1 MPLGLACVLAIGV
14 FVKASAWGQET
25 QHLQLQLHA
34 KTLTQALTRSLH
46 GYLEAL
52 YAIENFFAGS
62 QEVTRQEFRTFVE
75 RSFARHPGLQALS
88 WNARIPDTQR
98 EAYEE
103 AMRREGYPDFQITE
117 RDAEGQLIRAARRPA
132 YVVVSYTEPLA
143 GNERAL
149 GFDTASVPDRL
160 QALQRARDTGQPSAT
175 GRLTLVQE
183 RGRQFGVLI
192 FVPVYGP
199 GLPRTTVE
207 ERRKSLDGY
216 AVGSLR
222 MHDMVEGAMDGVA
235 REGIALAL
243 IDATAPVGER
253 LLYRS
258 CVEGGGDAD
267 PPAADTPEARHP
279 GLSWAT
285 TIELAGRRWEL
296 HVTPTPA
303 YLAAHRPWQAWGV
316 LAGGLLF
323 AGLFG
328 GFLLLVTGRTAQV
341 EAVNQQLAIEIAERT
356 RAEEALR
363 QSEAHYRT
371 LFDSHPHPL
380 WVYDLDTLAFLVVN
394 DAAIA
399 HYGYSRGEFL
409 AMTIR
414 DIRPPDDLPALAE
427 NLSTLPLGLDTPD
440 HWRHQRKDGSII
452 DAEVTSHSLRFE
464 GRPARLVLAQD
475 ITARTQAEAE
485 REQLQARLRQAYKME
500 AIGTL
505 AGGIAHDFN
514 NILATILGYTELALD
529 DVSSESA
536 TWRQLQ
542 EVLTAAHRAK
552 DLVQQ
557 ILTFSRKSEQPRQPV
572 PLQQIVQDALRLL
585 RASLPTTIAIRHH
598 LNAPSSTVFA
608 DPTQMHQV
616 LMNLGSNAEH
626 GMRETG
632 GLLEVHIEELEV
644 TTGVTVAHPPL
655 QPGAYLRLTI
665 ADTGCGMAP
674 EIVERIFEPFF
685 TTKGVGEGTGLG
697 LAVVHGI
704 ITDHGGVIT
713 VMSAPGE
720 GTTFTIYLP
729 RCARAAE
736 ATHEEPPL
744 LRGQARVLWVDDE
757 VALARWGEQTLA
769 RLGYDVTAY
778 TSSVE
783 ALEAFRAAPHHFD
796 LIITDHTMPY
806 LTGEALTQAV
816 RPIRPDIP
824 IILCTGFSHTMTAKK
839 ATALGIQ
846 AYLTK
851 PLGTRELSVAMRQ
864 ILDQPYTEGEHHHG
878 PYSAHR

>member
-1 MPLGLACVLAIGV
+1 MG
-14 FVKASAWGQET
+14 
-25 QHLQLQLHA
+25 
-34 KTLTQALTRSLH
+34 
-46 GYLEAL
+46 
-52 YAIENFFAGS
+52 
-62 QEVTRQEFRTFVE
+62 
-75 RSFARHPGLQALS
+75 
-88 WNARIPDTQR
+88 
-98 EAYEE
+98 
-103 AMRREGYPDFQITE
+103 
-117 RDAEGQLIRAARRPA
+117 
-132 YVVVSYTEPLA
+132 
-143 GNERAL
+143 
-149 GFDTASVPDRL
+149 
-160 QALQRARDTGQPSAT
+160 
-175 GRLTLVQE
+175 
-183 RGRQFGVLI
+183 
-192 FVPVYGP
+192 
-199 GLPRTTVE
+199 
-207 ERRKSLDGY
+207 
-216 AVGSLR
+216 
-222 MHDMVEGAMDGVA
+222 DMVEDALDGMA
-235 REGIALAL
+235 RKGIALEL
-243 IDATAPVGER
+243 VDAMAPVGER

-258 CVEGGGDAD
+258 GVEGHGEAD
-267 PPAADTPEARHP
+267 PPAADASEARAS

-296 HVTPTPA
+296 RMTPTLA

-323 AGLFG
+323 TGLLG
-328 GFLLLVTGRTAQV
+328 GFLLLVTGRTAQL

-380 WVYDLDTLAFLVVN
+380 WVYDLDTLAFRVVN
-394 DAAIA
+394 DAAVA

-414 DIRPPDDLPALAE
+414 DIRPPEDLPALAE
-427 NLSTLPLGLDTPD
+427 NLSILPPGLDMPD
-440 HWRHQRKDGSII
+440 HCRHQRKDGTLI
-452 DAEVTSHSLRFE
+452 DVEVTSHGLCFE
-464 GRPARLVLAQD
+464 GRAARLVLAQD
-475 ITARTQAEAE
+475 ITVRRQAEAE
-485 REQLQARLRQAYKME
+485 REQLQAQLRQTYKME

-529 DVSSESA
+529 NVPSESA

-572 PLQQIVQDALRLL
+572 PLQQIVHDALRLL
-585 RASLPTTIAIRHH
+585 RASLPTTIAIRQR
-598 LNAPSSTVFA
+598 LNAPSGTVFA
-608 DPTQMHQV
+608 DPTQLHQV

-626 GMRETG
+626 AMRETG
-632 GLLEVHIEELEV
+632 GLLEVYLEELEV
-644 TTGVTVAHPPL
+644 TANVTVAHPPL

-704 ITDHGGVIT
+704 ITDHGGAIT
-713 VMSAPGE
+713 VMSAPAE
-720 GTTFTIYLP
+720 GTTFTLYLP

-744 LRGQARVLWVDDE
+744 LSGQARVLWVDDE

-816 RPIRPDIP
+816 RRIRPDIP

-839 ATALGIQ
+839 AAALGIQ

-851 PLGTRELSVAMRQ
+851 PLGTRELSLAMRQ
-864 ILDQPYTEGEHHHG
+864 ILDQPYPEGEHDHG